1 MKPLHMF
8 IGAVIAA
15 GLLYALAVDL
25 VDTTSGTK
33 GLENAHRAAGYEPKC
48 STLEDAGQ
56 TWALCDIGRASP
68 GAWLQ
73 RGEAWASGN
82 GVAQGVVNR
91 LQQTGPGAYNNLPRL
106 YVDRDQVVTMPAKV
120 LERL

>member
-1 MKPLHMF
+1 MKPLHMG

-25 VDTTSGTK
+25 LNVSSGTK
-33 GLENAHRAAGYEPKC
+33 GLENAHRAAGFTPTC
-48 STLEDAGQ
+48 STLEADGQ
-56 TWALCDIGRASP
+56 TWAVCDIGRASP
-68 GAWLQ
+68 AAWLQ
-73 RGEAWASGN
+73 QGDAWASGN

-91 LQQTGPGAYNNLPRL
+91 LQQTGPGAYQSLPRL
-106 YVDRDQVVTMPAKV
+106 YVDRDQVVIMPAKV